1 VAEQRGVHA
10 FGWDSDMSKYGPH
23 SQLTANT
30 ENWSDYYVDEIRK
43 VMAGTWTGGRQTADG
58 IKEKMVVLTPLN
70 KSVPS
75 DVARLFEERK
85 RDIADGKLKPFVGP
99 LKDSTGV
106 VRVAAGSALSDAEL
120 LAINWYVDG
129 VDASIPK

>member
-1 VAEQRGVHA
+1 
-10 FGWDSDMSKYGPH
+10 M
-23 SQLTANT
+23 
-30 ENWSDYYVDEIRK
+30 
-43 VMAGTWTGGRQTADG
+43 
-58 IKEKMVVLTPLN
+58 LTPVN

-85 RDIADGKLKPFVGP
+85 RDIVDGKLKPFAGP

-106 VRVAAGSALSDAEL
+106 VRVAAGSTLSDAEL

-129 VDASIPK
+129 IDASIPK